1 MDELELQILIRSSL
15 VTLLAAQGYADWHV
29 TAAYQPTPQG
39 RESAPTLYFFELPE
53 NLYGWQGRKDVYNRD
68 TGVMLRKESQMYR
81 SGFQVQ
87 GLYETPP
94 DATSGP
100 TAATITRVASMLI
113 NSQGFR
119 KLLRAQGVY
128 MERVTDIRKI
138 YMRNDREHFEQVP
151 SFDFTCT
158 HERSIIQQS
167 SAASRVESRF
177 MRV

>member
-1 MDELELQILIRSSL
+1 MDELELQVLVRSSL
-15 VTLLAAQGYADWHV
+15 LTLLAAQGHDDWEV
-29 TAAYQPTPQG
+29 TADYQPTPQG
-39 RESAPTLYFFELPE
+39 RASAPTIYFFELLE
-53 NLYGWQGRKDVYNRD
+53 NLYGWQGRKEIWNPE
-68 TGVMLRKESQMYR
+68 TKVMTRKEVQMYR

-87 GLYETPP
+87 GLYEHDP
-94 DATSGP
+94 DATTGP
-100 TAATITRVASMLI
+100 TAASITRIASMLI

-119 KLLRAQGVY
+119 KLLREQGVF

-158 HERSIIQQS
+158 HERAIIQQS
-167 SAASRVESRF
+167 TATSRVESRF

>member
-1 MDELELQILIRSSL
+1 MDELELQILVRSSL
-15 VTLLAAQGYADWHV
+15 ITLLAAQGYGDWHV
-29 TAAYQPTPQG
+29 TAEYQPTPQG
-39 RESAPTLYFFELPE
+39 REAGPVLYFFELPE
-53 NLYGWQGRKDVYNRD
+53 NLYGWQGRKAIYDRT
-68 TGVMLRKESQMYR
+68 TGVMLRKEVQMYR

-94 DATSGP
+94 DAVTGP
-100 TAATITRVASMLI
+100 TAATITRVAAMLI

-119 KLLRAQGVY
+119 KLLRAQGVF
-128 MERVTDIRKI
+128 MERVTDIRKP
-138 YMRNDREHFEQVP
+138 YMRNDRDHFEQVP

-167 SAASRVESRF
+167 TAASRVESRF